1 MGDVWTLTSVPVFVK
16 VSALLG
22 QSCRQPRVM
31 EAVNTA
37 RRKCAI
43 HETKVEECS
52 LTACGP
58 ACSLGRLERHRTCTK
73 VVTAVFLFLALPL
86 SGYTQVVTPVA
97 GESWLV
103 QRHRAFGATSMGKSS
118 GVYGPAA
125 PMPGEGPPPHPALQ
139 LSNKFTAQTT
149 RLYGSDLY
157 RLKCQACHGASG
169 AGAPPEINS
178 VIDPVRATSA
188 KMYMERMKKAGMDV
202 TSKDATTLARQAR
215 ETLLDR
221 LHKGGTDMPSPNP
234 DLTDA
239 EVRSLFAYL
248 RQLAGIPGAERQQVP
263 VVEPPL
269 RVGEHIVKSTCH
281 ICHASVGHNPSP
293 RELLE
298 GQIPPLNSF
307 TSRLGLNEFVAK
319 VTAGASVLEGSPAAA
334 VRGHMPVFSYLTPD
348 EAADAYLYLSLYP
361 PRN

>member
-1 MGDVWTLTSVPVFVK
+1 
-16 VSALLG
+16 
-22 QSCRQPRVM
+22 
-31 EAVNTA
+31 
-37 RRKCAI
+37 
-43 HETKVEECS
+43 
-52 LTACGP
+52 
-58 ACSLGRLERHRTCTK
+58 
-73 VVTAVFLFLALPL
+73 
-86 SGYTQVVTPVA
+86 VTPVEGA
-97 GESWLV
+97 SWLE
-103 QRHRAFGATSMGKSS
+103 QRHRSFGLTSMGKSS
-118 GVYGPAA
+118 GVYGPGAST
-125 PMPGEGPPPHPALQ
+125 PGDEHPTRPALQ
-139 LSNKFTAQTT
+139 LSNKFTGQTS
-149 RLYGSDLY
+149 RLYGADLY

-188 KMYMERMKKAGMDV
+188 KMYIDRMKKVGMDV
-202 TSKDATTLARQAR
+202 SSKDAAALAKQA
-215 ETLLDR
+215 TDTMLAR

-281 ICHASVGHNPSP
+281 ICHGSVGHNPSP

-307 TSRLGLNEFVAK
+307 TSRLGLNEFVTK
-319 VTAGASVLEGSPAAA
+319 VTVGSSVLEGSPVLA
-334 VRGHMPVFSYLTPD
+334 VRGHMPVFTYLSPD

-361 PRN
+361 PSK

>member
-1 MGDVWTLTSVPVFVK
+1 MPKVLTGYGLVAEVVRTKAEGQTGRGRAPTTESGKRTLQRGSEIQRGQGPTKMLRTTNEKLSLGSYAVGVLF
-16 VSALLG
+16 LLG
-22 QSCRQPRVM
+22 LSV
-31 EAVNTA
+31 
-37 RRKCAI
+37 
-43 HETKVEECS
+43 
-52 LTACGP
+52 
-58 ACSLGRLERHRTCTK
+58 
-73 VVTAVFLFLALPL
+73 
-86 SGYTQVVTPVA
+86 SGYAQVVTPVEGA
-97 GESWLV
+97 SWLE
-103 QRHRAFGATSMGKSS
+103 QRHRTFGLTSMGKSS

-125 PMPGEGPPPHPALQ
+125 SMPGDEQPPHPALQ
-139 LSNKFTAQTT
+139 LSSKFTGQTS
-149 RLYGSDLY
+149 RRYGADLY

-188 KMYMERMKKAGMDV
+188 KMYMDRMKKVGMDV
-202 TSKDATTLARQAR
+202 SSKDASALAKQATS
-215 ETLLDR
+215 TLLAR

-281 ICHASVGHNPSP
+281 ICHGSVGHNPNP

-307 TSRLGLNEFVAK
+307 TSRLGLNEFVTK
-319 VTAGASVLEGSPAAA
+319 VTVGSSVLEGSPVLA
-334 VRGHMPVFSYLTPD
+334 VRGHMPVFTYLSPD

-361 PRN
+361 PRK

>member
-1 MGDVWTLTSVPVFVK
+1 MLRTTNKKLSIGSYAVGVLF
-16 VSALLG
+16 LLG
-22 QSCRQPRVM
+22 LSV
-31 EAVNTA
+31 
-37 RRKCAI
+37 
-43 HETKVEECS
+43 
-52 LTACGP
+52 
-58 ACSLGRLERHRTCTK
+58 
-73 VVTAVFLFLALPL
+73 
-86 SGYTQVVTPVA
+86 SGYAQVVTPVEGA
-97 GESWLV
+97 SWLE
-103 QRHRAFGATSMGKSS
+103 QRHRTFGLTSMGKSS

-125 PMPGEGPPPHPALQ
+125 SMPGDEQPPHPALQ
-139 LSNKFTAQTT
+139 LSNKFTGQTS
-149 RLYGSDLY
+149 RLYGADLY

-188 KMYMERMKKAGMDV
+188 KMYMDRMKKVGMDV
-202 TSKDATTLARQAR
+202 SSKDAAALAKQA
-215 ETLLDR
+215 TSMLLAR

-248 RQLAGIPGAERQQVP
+248 RQLAGIPSAERQQVP

-281 ICHASVGHNPSP
+281 ICHGSVGHNPSP

-298 GQIPPLNSF
+298 GQIPPLNSL
-307 TSRLGLNEFVAK
+307 TSRLGLNEFVTK
-319 VTAGASVLEGSPAAA
+319 VTVGSSVLEGSPVLA
-334 VRGHMPVFSYLTPD
+334 VRGHMPVFTYMSPD

-361 PRN
+361 PRK